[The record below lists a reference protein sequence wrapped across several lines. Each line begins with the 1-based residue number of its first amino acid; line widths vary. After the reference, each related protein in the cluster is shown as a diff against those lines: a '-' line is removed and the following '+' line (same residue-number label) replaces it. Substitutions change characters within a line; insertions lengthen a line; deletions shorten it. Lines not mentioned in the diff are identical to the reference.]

1 MVLPIWISECD
12 EPLVV
17 QLIEELNISDEA
29 SSDAS
34 HPVSKTAQNEKY
46 VWYCVHQN
54 DMYFPQLL
62 AKVRHLIVR
71 MCEALAIPVPPIVAE
86 LFSLASSAQ
95 VSMDVGGSL

>member
-34 HPVSKTAQNEKY
+34 HPVSKQHKMKRMCGNVYTKLM
-46 VWYCVHQN
+46 CI
-54 DMYFPQLL
+54 FPQLL